1 MEEAAVVDDAASVM
15 ASTERLN
22 QSLLPWEIHG
32 LQLNH
37 TSTATGLSYVTYTNA
52 SAARKRGGW
61 ELGVVYGGRVWVWG
75 GGVRGRVGCMFE
87 RGGVLGVGFGVG
99 ECWVGVSP
107 IPRSALCATLDTYN
121 LI

>member
-52 SAARKRGGW
+52 SAARKRGG
-61 ELGVVYGGRVWVWG
+61 LGTWGSLWWAGMGVG
-75 GGVRGRVGCMFE
+75 GG
-87 RGGVLGVGFGVG
+87 
-99 ECWVGVSP
+99 
-107 IPRSALCATLDTYN
+107 
-121 LI
+121 

>member
-75 GGVRGRVGCMFE
+75 G
-87 RGGVLGVGFGVG
+87 
-99 ECWVGVSP
+99 
-107 IPRSALCATLDTYN
+107 
-121 LI
+121 